1 MNRNQTLGMEI
12 EQIVGNRCV
21 QGGFL
26 QKIKENR
33 NATVIHY
40 CCKVQAPRNE
50 MVSA

>member
-21 QGGFL
+21 QSGFL

-33 NATVIHY
+33 NATAIHY
-40 CCKVQAPRNE
+40 CCKVQAPSNE
-50 MVSA
+50 TVSA